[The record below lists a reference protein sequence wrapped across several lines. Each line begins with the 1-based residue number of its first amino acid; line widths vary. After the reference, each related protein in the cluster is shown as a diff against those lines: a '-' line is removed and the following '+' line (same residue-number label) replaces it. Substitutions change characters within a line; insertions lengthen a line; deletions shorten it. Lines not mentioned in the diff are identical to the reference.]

1 MKKTLA
7 LLGAVVVTGF
17 LATGCAGPEKKLGRG
32 LNNTYEIIRMGEMR
46 RTVEQ
51 AALFEPEARYTTG
64 LVSGFNRSLARTGLG
79 LFEIATFAIPS
90 YDHWRY
96 DPPYTK
102 YFKAHPVYPDSYTPH
117 LREDSVFATDTAIGF
132 SGGDIAPWFPGS
144 RFRIF
149 EN

>member
-7 LLGAVVVTGF
+7 LLGAVLVAGL
-17 LATGCAGPEKKLGRG
+17 LATGCAGPERKLGRG
-32 LNNTYEIIRMGEMR
+32 FNNTYELVRMGEMR

-51 AALFEPEARYTTG
+51 AALFEPEARYTTSM
-64 LVSGFNRSLARTGLG
+64 VKGFNRSLARTGIG
-79 LFEIATFAIPS
+79 IWEIVTFPFPSYEPIATR
-90 YDHWRY
+90 H
-96 DPPYTK
+96 
-102 YFKAHPVYPDSYTPH
+102 FKPHPVYPDSYAPH
-117 LREDSVFATDTAIGF
+117 LVEDSTFANDTSIGF